1 MEKGV
6 EKISLSKCRSI
17 LEKDGSVFTDQE
29 ILDIRNFLYRLAEL
43 EYEVYLK
50 QKLRELEFEKDNLKK
65 LEEENFKQAA

>member
-1 MEKGV
+1 MDKGV

-17 LEKDGSVFTDQE
+17 LEKDGSVYTDQE
-29 ILDIRNFLYRLAEL
+29 ISDIRNFLYRLAEL

-50 QKLRELEFEKDNLKK
+50 QKLRELEFEKDKLKK